1 MYRTYKTEPPSF
13 LIPQGW
19 GFASLPSSQ
28 VRLLAVQWPHCE
40 SHWSSHE
47 YQQRFDARKEQNN
60 WGYGAW
66 ASLVVLLG
74 LGCCVIDLDGKSSPQ
89 SVSEDP
95 ELVGWEGMDIRLVI
109 HSIYMILLSTVSSVA
124 ELQQC
129 PWGAYYS
136 LHQWLETGD
145 PVCSSED
152 TDNAWRHL
160 WLSLGKRR

>member
-1 MYRTYKTEPPSF
+1 M
-13 LIPQGW
+13 
-19 GFASLPSSQ
+19 
-28 VRLLAVQWPHCE
+28 
-40 SHWSSHE
+40 
-47 YQQRFDARKEQNN
+47 
-60 WGYGAW
+60 W

-74 LGCCVIDLDGKSSPQ
+74 LGCCVIDLDGESSPQ
-89 SVSEDP
+89 SESEDP
-95 ELVGWEGMDIRLVI
+95 ELVGRDGMDIRFVI

-145 PVCSSED
+145 RVCSPED
-152 TDNAWRHL
+152 TDNVWRHL